1 MKIPTRQHQV
11 LQALPLQ
18 ADKETAAT
26 LGVSRSHLC
35 GTLTILL
42 KRGLIVSLR
51 QERTDYGKLCRWWT
65 LTSKGENVRLK
76 IGEEEEA

>member
-1 MKIPTRQHQV
+1 V
-11 LQALPLQ
+11 LLALPLQ
-18 ADKETAAT
+18 ADKETAAK

-42 KRGLIVSLR
+42 QHGLIVSSR

-65 LTSKGENVRLK
+65 PTSEGENVLARMNRK
-76 IGEEEEA
+76 TQPGDDWR